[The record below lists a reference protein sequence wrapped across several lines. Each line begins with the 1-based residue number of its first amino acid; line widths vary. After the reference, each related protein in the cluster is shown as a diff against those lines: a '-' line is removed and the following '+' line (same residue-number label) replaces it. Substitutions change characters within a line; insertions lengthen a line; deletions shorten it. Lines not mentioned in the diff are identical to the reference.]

1 MTFLWNNP
9 VALSSKPK
17 GARKQ
22 AADDRLKR
30 YQKLFLEAA
39 NTVAFESGGSA
50 VVVPLNKVARKAA
63 RRARQREEMLQA
75 ASSLLQDAAPGAG
88 RTDGEEASK
97 AMITSIGGVSA
108 IFSRSKLAVPKSEEA
123 PAEAAAAAAPAP
135 APTDQ
140 TLLNAHLQAAL
151 AQVLAAQGPLAT
163 VGLTGLLGNP
173 TAVDLLQQQQ
183 KVVQLQLAQAQAAQ
197 LQLQLQAQQLLQA
210 QQAAVAAAAAAEAPS
225 DSPLRPASSAEAHQ
239 LLALS
244 QPTC

>member
-75 ASSLLQDAAPGAG
+75 ASSLLEDAAPGAG

-123 PAEAAAAAAPAP
+123 PAEAAAAPAP